1 MQPIFLSCRLLTLW
15 TSYLDSLLNRCAVSC
30 CSTSIQFTSSILVI
44 FPSIC
49 FILRSFPQQEGIFR
63 ILFLAVGIRIIRI
76 MSLSTLPLVSAH
88 RSITRRKVQS
98 TSFNEMIVRFLPE
111 HCASDSNAAEQKSK
125 SALFSLIVLL
135 PRGRGS
141 VSQSGGSSLEL
152 ETKVAEDYAKCY
164 NHGEGPSRGLLR
176 DYEPSDSLRLKH

>member
-1 MQPIFLSCRLLTLW
+1 
-15 TSYLDSLLNRCAVSC
+15 
-30 CSTSIQFTSSILVI
+30 
-44 FPSIC
+44 
-49 FILRSFPQQEGIFR
+49 
-63 ILFLAVGIRIIRI
+63 
-76 MSLSTLPLVSAH
+76 
-88 RSITRRKVQS
+88 
-98 TSFNEMIVRFLPE
+98 MIVRFLPE

-135 PRGRGS
+135 PRGRGA

-176 DYEPSDSLRLKH
+176 DYEPSCGLSF

>member
-1 MQPIFLSCRLLTLW
+1 
-15 TSYLDSLLNRCAVSC
+15 
-30 CSTSIQFTSSILVI
+30 
-44 FPSIC
+44 
-49 FILRSFPQQEGIFR
+49 
-63 ILFLAVGIRIIRI
+63 
-76 MSLSTLPLVSAH
+76 
-88 RSITRRKVQS
+88 
-98 TSFNEMIVRFLPE
+98 MIVRFLPE

-164 NHGEGPSRGLLR
+164 NHGERRRFQPGEGPRRGLLCVCKTLHILR
-176 DYEPSDSLRLKH
+176 QPSLQALVLGGTRIV